1 MAANIRLT
9 GAFRRFYSYSSKRQS
24 NLKTNLT
31 RNVSIYPKTKNPTVA
46 APFGVY
52 SDWELAANIKDPCYD
67 TVDLSFENTAE
78 AYKSKTNFDIARA
91 LLVFNLCSIRPVV
104 ENNKQVRLHVK
115 LPMLVSKLYRM

>member
-1 MAANIRLT
+1 MAASLRFA
-9 GAFRRFYSYSSKRQS
+9 GAFRRFYSHSAKRQS
-24 NLKTNLT
+24 NLKTSLP
-31 RNVSIYPKTKNPTVA
+31 RNVSINPKTKNSTVA

-104 ENNKQVRLHVK
+104 ENNKQVRLYVK
-115 LPMLVSKLYRM
+115 LPMLISQHYRM